1 MAAAYSDNEDDG
13 NEDEEEILIK
23 YYFYRGYEYKDIL
36 DFLATYHNIEI
47 SERTLH
53 RRLRM
58 YGLSRRNPEYDID
71 AITDEVR
78 NMLGGPDCI
87 SGYRHVW
94 HSLQLNGHQVPRQV
108 VELLLRELDPDGCQ
122 QRKEHKLK
130 RRQYHNAGPNA
141 VWHADGYDKLKPY
154 GFPVHGCIDGWSRRL
169 LWLVVTRSNNSPDNI
184 GSYFLDAVKTCGG
197 CPRELVTDLGTE
209 NKIMASMQA
218 FFRDD
223 ENAHRYVASPRNQRI
238 EGYWSQYR
246 RNRSSWWI
254 NLFKDLVE
262 TGELNT
268 SDALQKDCLWF
279 CFAELLQEDLNA
291 VKEHWNTHR
300 IRKSR
305 HDTVPGV
312 PDVLYYL
319 PEGRGGESGLLLSVD
334 DNKIS
339 YVENH
344 LIEKEEGNEHFE
356 YFQYVMDSLGLEKP
370 TNWREALQLYR
381 KLVSV
386 SVSGA

>member
-1 MAAAYSDNEDDG
+1 MATAYSDNEDG
-13 NEDEEEILIK
+13 VEDNTEEVLIK
-23 YYFYRGYEYKDIL
+23 YYFYRGYQYKDIL

-53 RRLRM
+53 RRLRIH
-58 YGLSRRNPEYDID
+58 GLSRRNPEYDVDTI
-71 AITDEVR
+71 ITEIEG
-78 NMLGGPDCI
+78 MLDGPDCI
-87 SGYRHVW
+87 AGYRHVW
-94 HSLQLNGHQVPRQV
+94 HSLQLKGYQVPRQV

-122 QRKEHKLK
+122 LRKRHKLK
-130 RRQYHNAGPNA
+130 RRQYHNPGPNA

-154 GFPVHGCIDGWSRRL
+154 GFPVHGCIDGWSRKL

-184 GSYFLDAVKTCGG
+184 GSYFLDEVKTCGG
-197 CPRELVTDLGTE
+197 CPCELVTDLGTE

-223 ENAHRYVASPRNQRI
+223 ENAHKYVASPRNQRI

-246 RNRSSWWI
+246 RNRSGWWI

-262 TGELNT
+262 AGDLNT
-268 SDALQKDCLWF
+268 GDTLQKDCLWF
-279 CFAELLQEDLNA
+279 CFSELLQEDLNA

-305 HDTVPGV
+305 NDTIPGV
-312 PDVLYYL
+312 PEVLYYL
-319 PEGRGGESGLLLSVD
+319 PEGRGGKPDLLLPVPAD
-334 DNKIS
+334 KIS

-344 LIEKEEGNEHFE
+344 LIEKQEANEHFE
-356 YFQYVMDSLGLEKP
+356 YFQYVMDSLDLEKP
-370 TNWREALQLYR
+370 THWREALKLYN

-386 SVSGA
+386 SASGA

>member
-1 MAAAYSDNEDDG
+1 MATAYDHNVDEDEDDT
-13 NEDEEEILIK
+13 EEVLIK
-23 YYFYRGYEYKDIL
+23 YYFYREYQYKDIL

-58 YGLSRRNPEYDID
+58 YGLSRKNPQYDVN
-71 AITDEVR
+71 AIIEEVR
-78 NMLGGPDCI
+78 CMLDGPDCI

-94 HSLQLNGHQVPRQV
+94 HSLQLKGHQVPRQV
-108 VELLLRELDPDGCQ
+108 VETLLREMDPVGCQ

-130 RRQYHNAGPNA
+130 RREYHNPGPNA

-154 GFPVHGCIDGWSRRL
+154 GFPIHGCIDGWSRKL

-184 GSYFLDAVKTCGG
+184 GSYFLDTVKTCGG

-209 NKIMASMQA
+209 NKIMVSAQA
-218 FFRDD
+218 FFRHY
-223 ENAHRYVASPRNQRI
+223 ENAHTYVASPRNQRI

-246 RNRSSWWI
+246 RNRSTWWI

-262 TGELNT
+262 RGDLNT
-268 SDALQKDCLWF
+268 SDTLQKDCLWF
-279 CFAELLQEDLNA
+279 CFAEILQEDLDY

-305 HDTVPGV
+305 HDTVSGV

-319 PEGRGGESGLLLSVD
+319 PEGRGGESGLLLSVP
-334 DNKIS
+334 DNKIN
-339 YVENH
+339 YVENN
-344 LIEKEEGNEHFE
+344 LIEKEEVNEHFE
-356 YFQYVMDSLGLEKP
+356 YFQYVMDSLALAKP
-370 TNWREALQLYR
+370 THWREALQLYHR
-381 KLVSV
+381 LVSV
-386 SVSGA
+386 SGSGS